1 MWGRRRRPPPSLAM
15 GGNLCEVSTAEEEG
29 ARSGNAPAT
38 RAAAAF
44 SWRWSRRRRGRHLG
58 RHLHCR
64 CCLRVRNRPPWRKM
78 PQRRSCYPPPPL
90 CRSQRQQCGGSL
102 RENAEPCCRQ
112 QGRVPQRKTLC
123 IVDAGGR
130 GCRCREGAAVL
141 HAFSKICASR
151 RCGTLFRQRPSE
163 GWSAIFLISRC
174 CHRPFSRKCCV
185 AEATFLLPVPSL
197 QQRF

>member
-1 MWGRRRRPPPSLAM
+1 MGKAPPSSPLTCDGGKSLRGVNGGGGRCQIRERASDTSGCGFFMALESPPPRPSSRASSPLPMLPACAKPSSL
-15 GGNLCEVSTAEEEG
+15 EE
-29 ARSGNAPAT
+29 N
-38 RAAAAF
+38 AAAPKLL
-44 SWRWSRRRRGRHLG
+44 SS
-58 RHLHCR
+58 
-64 CCLRVRNRPPWRKM
+64 
-78 PQRRSCYPPPPL
+78 PPL

-141 HAFSKICASR
+141 HTFSKICASR
-151 RCGTLFRQRPSE
+151 RCSTLLRQRPSE